1 MQISDFNLDSKM
13 KEAIIKAQARFDE
26 ATKALDKDILSYKRF
41 NKSYVKGKKLS
52 PDSVMQLAIQV
63 TILL

>member
-1 MQISDFNLDSKM
+1 M
-13 KEAIIKAQARFDE
+13 KEAIIKAKARFDD
-26 ATKALDKDILSYKRF
+26 ATGSLEKNFLDYKRF

-63 TILL
+63 TIFFLFLPNY